1 MKHKSELKFIKNLEF
16 FLGEEFNEYSKSRII
31 SYLKEYKEEIPPIV
45 KHEIVYKEK
54 IVKQERNKYKEYVT
68 NDMLMA
74 DAKELC
80 ELKQVDINEFLRS
93 NKSRT
98 DASLLRKEFCNNC
111 FQKYL
116 CSNNI
121 LANFFG
127 VHHSTIS
134 FYLYGKKT
142 PYISITK
149 RTNSVKN
156 NYGASIVKV

>member
-16 FLGEEFNEYSKSRII
+16 FLGEKFNEYSKNRII
-31 SYLKEYKEEIPPIV
+31 SFLQEYKEEIPPIV
-45 KHEIVYKEK
+45 KHEIIYKEK

-142 PYISITK
+142 SYISITK
-149 RTNSVKN
+149 RTNSIKN

>member
-1 MKHKSELKFIKNLEF
+1 MKQKLELDFIKKLEF
-16 FLGEEFNEYSKSRII
+16 FLNEEFNEYSKNRII
-31 SYLKEYKEEIPPIV
+31 AYLKEYREQIPAIIRQEFV
-45 KHEIVYKEK
+45 FKEK
-54 IVKQERNKYKEYVT
+54 IVTKERNKYKEYVT